1 MSESGEC
8 RTGKIPRDAKS
19 RVPVCY
25 NASWAGTANSP
36 GMPQFLPGRIPWPSP
51 GLSPGP
57 SPGLSPWAGLA
68 KSPGVPQSHPGPAP
82 TSQAAPSAQHLPI
95 YPGTPLWSPG
105 TATPGKQPLRA
116 CRVLL
121 ACQIAPESIA
131 IWNRELSLT
140 GLLSEW
146 LLSTQAFNQCLP
158 TAGLGDQSRL
168 KAGR

>member
-19 RVPVCY
+19 RVPVCSIPPGP
-25 NASWAGTANSP
+25 NPLAEPWAESRAKSRAQSLGRIGKIPRSATIHP
-36 GMPQFLPGRIPWPSP
+36 GLPQF
-51 GLSPGP
+51 
-57 SPGLSPWAGLA
+57 
-68 KSPGVPQSHPGPAP
+68 HPGPAP